1 MAMDPGAQR
10 VLDLLR
16 ELGRP
21 PLEQSTVAEARENM
35 ARGREVFGPDPA
47 EVAEIRA
54 LAATG
59 PAGGIPLRY
68 YRGIDAPPSD
78 APALVYFHGGGW
90 VIGDLESHDR
100 VCRRLAND
108 ARCVVVSVHY
118 RLAPEER
125 FPAAVEDS
133 AAATRWVVEQAAA
146 LGINPARV
154 AVGGD
159 SAGGNL
165 AAVMALMARDG
176 NLPELCFQLLIYPA
190 TDMAASYPS
199 RERTMSG
206 LLLTTPGMQWF
217 IDLYLNSKA
226 DALDWRASPLRA
238 ISLAGTAPALV
249 FTAYH
254 DPLCDEGEAYAAR
267 LERDGVRVNRVRFGD
282 QIHGFLTMGRFIPAA
297 DTMLDMAA
305 AALRGAWAGDAAST

>member
-21 PLEQSTVAEARENM
+21 PLEQSTVEEARENM
-35 ARGREVFGPDPA
+35 ARGREVFGPDPV

-54 LAATG
+54 LAAPG

-68 YRGIDAPPSD
+68 YRGHGAPEND

-118 RLAPEER
+118 RLAPEHR
-125 FPAAVEDS
+125 FPAAVDDS
-133 AAATRWVVEQAAA
+133 AVATRWVVEQAGA
-146 LGINPARV
+146 LGIGPTRV

-165 AAVMALMARDG
+165 AAVIALMARDG
-176 NLPELCFQLLIYPA
+176 TLPKLCFQLLIYPA
-190 TDMAASYPS
+190 TDMAATYPS
-199 RERTMSG
+199 YERTMSG
-206 LLLTTPGMQWF
+206 LLLTTPGMRWF
-217 IDLYLNSKA
+217 IDLYLNSKTE
-226 DALDWRASPLRA
+226 ALDWRASPLRA
-238 ISLAGTAPALV
+238 SDLAGTAPAIV

-267 LERDGVRVNRVRFGD
+267 LEREGVHVSRVRFGD

-297 DTMLDMAA
+297 YTMIDMAS
-305 AALRGAWAGDAAST
+305 AALRGAWAA